1 MPNLSLAQRLRQ
13 YGRHNSGNE
22 MSQGGTDI
30 APPSPVTAQTMTA
43 ASDSAALPG
52 SGRSPLKA
60 GLLEFIGTVQGQVRG
75 YIASQVRLPVP
86 LPLFD
91 KLAAMLVT
99 QLDNIPDEALH
110 AGTAAFV
117 AHLSEL
123 LAADERTT
131 SADDGGTEPEPERTE
146 PEPDEPDGAAGGV
159 RRDSDTPGGPGRVSG
174 QNGEREISP
183 GGETDRALARDDV
196 QPESPDC

>member
-22 MSQGGTDI
+22 TNPGGTDTT
-30 APPSPVTAQTMTA
+30 PPPLAMGQTMTA
-43 ASDSAALPG
+43 GSDSAALPG

-60 GLLEFIGTVQGQVRG
+60 GLLEFIGAVQGQVRG

-91 KLAAMLVT
+91 KLVAMLVT
-99 QLDNIPDEALH
+99 QLDNIPDDALH

-117 AHLSEL
+117 AHLSGL

-131 SADDGGTEPEPERTE
+131 SADGGTT
-146 PEPDEPDGAAGGV
+146 EPDEPDGAAGGV
-159 RRDSDTPGGPGRVSG
+159 RRDSDTPGGPGGTRG
-174 QNGEREISP
+174 QNGQREIGT
-183 GGETDRALARDDV
+183 GGETDRALARDDA
-196 QPESPDC
+196 QPESADC